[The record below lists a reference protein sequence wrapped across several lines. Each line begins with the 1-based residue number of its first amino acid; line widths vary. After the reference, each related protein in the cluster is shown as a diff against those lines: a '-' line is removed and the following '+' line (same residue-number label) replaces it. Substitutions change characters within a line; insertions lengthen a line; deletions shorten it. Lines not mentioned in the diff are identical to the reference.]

1 MKKIILYTLL
11 FIGGNVLLFLLL
23 VFIGQNFIGN
33 SQQGFDFGPLFFVLI
48 FSGLALVTELI
59 VGGILASRA
68 RTKEL
73 GKGLLLSAAIILLF
87 GLSVCS
93 GVWG

>member
-11 FIGGNVLLFLLL
+11 FIGANVLLFFLLL
-23 VFIGQNFIGN
+23 FIGENFVEG
-33 SQQGFDFGPLFFVLI
+33 SGDFDFSGLFFVLGFFAI
-48 FSGLALVTELI
+48 ALVVELI

-68 RTKEL
+68 QTKEL

-93 GVWG
+93 SMWS

>member
-11 FIGGNVLLFLLL
+11 FIGANVLLLLLL
-23 VFIGQNFIGN
+23 VFIGQNFMRS

-48 FSGLALVTELI
+48 LFGLSLITELI
-59 VGGILASRA
+59 VGGILAAST
-68 RTKEL
+68 RTREI
-73 GKGLLLSAAIILLF
+73 GKGLLLSAAAILLF

-93 GVWG
+93 RM